1 MLEQIEKIKDP
12 IQKDF
17 TMKLYQYEQEKGV
30 DIKDLGNGF
39 DLIVPL
45 RLGKDLLDGETVTK
59 EDLLTWAQQY
69 RSAKVLLKKGATNET
84 VIRQGLKAIEEK
96 TGEKIDEADKA
107 EIEKQ
112 ILDLCAKSGLNL
124 AEPLNEDYDLTKIFD
139 GIKQ

>member
-1 MLEQIEKIKDP
+1 MLEQIDKIQDET
-12 IQKDF
+12 QKAF

-30 DIKDLGNGF
+30 GIEELGNGF

-45 RLGKDLLDGETVTK
+45 RLGKDLLNDETVTK

-84 VIRQGLKAIEEK
+84 VIRDGIKAIEEK
-96 TGEKIDEADKA
+96 EGKKFDETTKA

-112 ILDLCAKSGLNL
+112 ILELCAKAGLNL
-124 AEPLNEDYDLTKIFD
+124 AEPLNEDYDLTKT
-139 GIKQ
+139 IK

>member
-1 MLEQIEKIKDP
+1 MLEQIEKIKDQT
-12 IQKDF
+12 QKEF

-45 RLGKDLLDGETVTK
+45 RLGKYLLDDETVTK

-69 RSAKVLLKKGATNET
+69 RSAKVLLQKGATNES

-96 TGEKIDEADKA
+96 TGEKIDEADKDN
-107 EIEKQ
+107 IEKQ

-124 AEPLNEDYDLTKIFD
+124 AEPLNEDYDLTKVL
-139 GIKQ
+139 K